1 MKSLRVAAWAFVTIF
16 LLYGLFSRPQEKDI
30 DDVSVHVFSFLVIG
44 VIGLKHHI
52 IKYKKGKQNDGK
64 KIERTDGGTVSSVST
79 FCRFA
84 AARATQQAAL
94 QAAAD

>member
-1 MKSLRVAAWAFVTIF
+1 MMYQF
-16 LLYGLFSRPQEKDI
+16 
-30 DDVSVHVFSFLVIG
+30 HVFSFNNFG
-44 VIGLKHHI
+44 VFGTGHHI

-64 KIERTDGGTVSSVST
+64 KIERTDGRAVSAVSA

-94 QAAAD
+94 RATAD